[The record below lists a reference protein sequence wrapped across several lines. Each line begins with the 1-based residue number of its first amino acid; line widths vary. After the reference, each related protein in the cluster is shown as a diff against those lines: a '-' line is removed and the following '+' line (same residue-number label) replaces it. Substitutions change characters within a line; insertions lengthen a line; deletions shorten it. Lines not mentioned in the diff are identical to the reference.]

1 MKEVNLVLFIFLLLL
16 FLYLFL
22 TRYYI
27 TEDVTVK
34 EVLED
39 KIIFESELGKEIILK
54 ITKPHKYLEGQKG
67 QVSFHGERI
76 VISKSSLN
84 KMGCFL
90 AR

>member
-27 TEDVTVK
+27 TEDVIVK

-39 KIIFESELGKEIILK
+39 KIIFESELGKEIVLK
-54 ITKPHKYLEGQKG
+54 VTKPYEYLEGQKG
-67 QVSFHGERI
+67 TSLIPWRKNRI
-76 VISKSSLN
+76 ISKSSLEWLL
-84 KMGCFL
+84 FD
-90 AR
+90 